1 MSYGNPKLSGEYDS
15 ENLIFAGKGV
25 TICYPQADGNF
36 KHLACSSDEHPWI
49 SFLDLIGFKKLI

>member
-1 MSYGNPKLSGEYDS
+1 MGNISGSRVMSYGNPKLSGEYDS

-36 KHLACSSDEHPWI
+36 KHLACSSDEHP
-49 SFLDLIGFKKLI
+49 